1 MGKKSVLIILLSFI
15 FTQHINA
22 QFGLGKAIKN
32 KVDQKKEPEQTE
44 PKKVE
49 TTAKP
54 TESQKVE
61 TPAKAPEKT
70 PEEIEAELKKIS
82 FPDKGMSDPELEK
95 KMIENMTLRPTWFE
109 LDDMSQL
116 KALHITSY
124 DWNVAKDKYG
134 SIEAQ
139 YVSVCIGFQKND
151 KCYKKTFFFR
161 KDYLGGGQY
170 QKSFYGYAP
179 NAENYSKQIS
189 CETLNA
195 VVAKDKPT
203 TASKPTGTTS
213 TTAKTTTASST
224 ISTSKPATTTTA
236 SATTIPANSTVI
248 SLSVLG
254 INATMAAP
262 KGTEVFKDGDF
273 RIIRSGN
280 VDIQAEVTTLTLA
293 EMKADVK
300 TNDMYNGTG
309 KILASNL
316 NGFIFSCE
324 EEGEDEKRVH
334 LEFFKTIAGKKY
346 RFIDDR
352 MSEDAYS
359 LADLQPFLD
368 ALNTIK

>member
-1 MGKKSVLIILLSFI
+1 MEKKLVLIVLLSFI
-15 FTQHINA
+15 FSQQMNA
-22 QFGLGKAIKN
+22 QFGLQKAIKN
-32 KVDQKKEPEQTE
+32 KVEQKKEPEKTE
-44 PKKVE
+44 PKKSE
-49 TTAKP
+49 TTIKS

-61 TPAKAPEKT
+61 TPVKAPEKT

-82 FPDKGMSDPELEK
+82 FPDKGMNDAELEK

-134 SIEAQ
+134 NIEAQ
-139 YVSVCIGFQKND
+139 YLSVCIGFQKD
-151 KCYKKTFFFR
+151 GKCYKKTFFFR

-203 TASKPTGTTS
+203 VANKPVSTTTTAKSTTSSTAATTTKPTSTS
-213 TTAKTTTASST
+213 TTAS
-224 ISTSKPATTTTA
+224 
-236 SATTIPANSTVI
+236 TIPANSTVI
-248 SLSVLG
+248 SLSSLG
-254 INATMAAP
+254 INATMNAP

-334 LEFFKTIAGKKY
+334 LEFFKTIGGKKY

-352 MSEDAYS
+352 LSKDAYS
-359 LADLQPFLD
+359 LSDLQPFLD
-368 ALNTIK
+368 ALNTLK

>member
-1 MGKKSVLIILLSFI
+1 MNKKLALIILLSFI

-22 QFGLGKAIKN
+22 QFGIGKAIKN
-32 KVDQKKEPEQTE
+32 KVEKNKEPEKTE
-44 PKKVE
+44 AKKVE
-49 TTAKP
+49 TAP
-54 TESQKVE
+54 AKVE
-61 TPAKAPEKT
+61 KT
-70 PEEIEAELKKIS
+70 SEEIEAELKKIS
-82 FPDKGMSDPELEK
+82 FPDKGMNDPELEK
-95 KMIENMTLRPTWFE
+95 KMIENMTMKPSWFE

-116 KALHITSY
+116 KALHIISY

-134 SIEAQ
+134 NIEAQ
-139 YVSVCIGFQKND
+139 YISVCIGFQKD
-151 KCYKKTFFFR
+151 GKCYKKIFFFR

-179 NAENYSKQIS
+179 NAENYSRQIS

-203 TASKPTGTTS
+203 VASKPTATTS
-213 TTAKTTTASST
+213 STAKTTTANST
-224 ISTSKPATTTTA
+224 TKPATTTT

-248 SLSVLG
+248 SLSALG
-254 INATMAAP
+254 INATMSAP
-262 KGTEVFKDGDF
+262 KGTEVIKDGDF
-273 RIIRSGN
+273 RIIRN
-280 VDIQAEVTTLTLA
+280 NAAEIQAEVTTLTLA

-346 RFIDDR
+346 RFIDNR
-352 MSEDAYS
+352 MSDEAYS